1 MKNPDRYIQY
11 TDYGYDENDG
21 RRGGPGLVAW
31 IAIGIAVVFLISIF
45 SLVGS
50 CMSTYNKLVD
60 MEEDVNLA
68 FANVQS
74 VMQSRI
80 EKIPDLVKVA
90 DEAAEHLETIYAD
103 IADGRSA
110 LKAASTPEELDAAN
124 AQITENINQFLAVVE
139 SYPTITA
146 TEQYTALMDSI
157 EGAANRLNVARED
170 YNVAVSQY
178 NRVVRRFPGSL
189 LAKIFGFDTIESFVA
204 DEAAN
209 NSSVVDFGD

>member
-1 MKNPDRYIQY
+1 MFNSESSK
-11 TDYGYDENDG
+11 
-21 RRGGPGLVAW
+21 RGPSITTWVALGI
-31 IAIGIAVVFLISIF
+31 IATILISVICF
-45 SLVGS
+45 VGS
-50 CMSTYNKLVD
+50 CVSTYNNLVNK
-60 MEEDVNLA
+60 EEDVSLA

-110 LKAASTPEELDAAN
+110 LSAANTPEELDAAN

-139 SYPTITA
+139 HYPTITA
-146 TEQYTALMDSI
+146 SDQYTALMDSI
-157 EGAANRLNVARED
+157 EGAANRINVARED
-170 YNVAVSQY
+170 YNAAVSQY
-178 NRVVRRFPGSL
+178 NRLVRRFPGSL
-189 LAKIFGFDTIESFVA
+189 LANMFGFETMEPFEA

-209 NSSVVDFGD
+209 NNSVVDFGD

>member
-1 MKNPDRYIQY
+1 MTNHENYIHY
-11 TDYGYDENDG
+11 NHGPEK
-21 RRGGPGLVAW
+21 RGLGVGAW
-31 IAIGIAVVFLISIF
+31 IAIGIVVVFFISIF

-50 CMSTYNKLVD
+50 CVSTYNNLID

-74 VMQSRI
+74 AMQSRI

-103 IADGRSA
+103 IAEGRSA
-110 LKAASTPEELDAAN
+110 LSAASNPEELDAAN

-139 SYPTITA
+139 NYPTITA
-146 TEQYTALMDSI
+146 SEQYTALMDSI
-157 EGAANRLNVARED
+157 EGAANRINVARENYNAAVSD
-170 YNVAVSQY
+170 YN
-178 NRVVRRFPGSL
+178 RTVRRFPGSL
-189 LAKIFGFDTIESFVA
+189 LAGMFGFDTMEPFEA

-209 NSSVVDFGD
+209 NNSVVDFGD

>member
-1 MKNPDRYIQY
+1 MHNSENYVH
-11 TDYGYDENDG
+11 YDHSNNGG
-21 RRGGPGLVAW
+21 RRGMGIGGW
-31 IAIGIAVVFLISIF
+31 IAIGIVAVLLISIF

-50 CMSTYNKLVD
+50 CVSTYNNLVD

-110 LKAASTPEELDAAN
+110 LSAASTPEELDAAN

-139 SYPTITA
+139 NYPTITA
-146 TEQYTALMDSI
+146 SEQYTSLMDSI
-157 EGAANRLNVARED
+157 EGAANRINVARED
-170 YNVAVSQY
+170 YNAAVSQY

-189 LAKIFGFDTIESFVA
+189 LAGIFGFETIEPFEA

-209 NSSVVDFGD
+209 NNSVVDFGD